1 MFNCSMP
8 LLLLYYFAIETRS
21 NNGNTGRRLFVEE
34 VEATLRVF
42 AWQNDGEQLALASL
56 EY

>member
-1 MFNCSMP
+1 MP

-21 NNGNTGRRLFVEE
+21 NNGNSGRCLFVEE
-34 VEATLRVF
+34 VEVALGVF
-42 AWQNDGEQLALASL
+42 VWQNDGEQLALASL